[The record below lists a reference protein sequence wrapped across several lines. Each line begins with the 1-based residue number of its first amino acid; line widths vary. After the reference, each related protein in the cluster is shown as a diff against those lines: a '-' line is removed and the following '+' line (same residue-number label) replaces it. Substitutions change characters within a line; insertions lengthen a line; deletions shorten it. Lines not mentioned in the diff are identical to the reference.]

1 MYSSVKNK
9 RKRKDR
15 ERKAELV
22 CCECSLCKGAFCSAK
37 KACRHKAVFGNK
49 DFDHEFSLRSDDP
62 EFFGH
67 LSDSSSSLSAGHQS
81 PTIEAHSTH
90 ENEDDN
96 SLAGSEIQQENFG
109 SDIAS
114 GDSSDFSRED
124 DFGNHGQSTE
134 GLSDESSGLSDS
146 EEEVINFSAV
156 SSESS
161 NDEEGVVG
169 TGSDHDLPDDELDR
183 PSTLP
188 LFEGSSK
195 TVLEALAGY
204 FYWFSS
210 HPSIS

>member
-1 MYSSVKNK
+1 M
-9 RKRKDR
+9 
-15 ERKAELV
+15 
-22 CCECSLCKGAFCSAK
+22 
-37 KACRHKAVFGNK
+37 
-49 DFDHEFSLRSDDP
+49 
-62 EFFGH
+62 
-67 LSDSSSSLSAGHQS
+67 SAGHQS

-169 TGSDHDLPDDELDR
+169 TESDHDLPDDELDR

-188 LFEGSSK
+188 LFEGSPINNKSLTK
-195 TVLEALAGY
+195 TTFAL
-204 FYWFSS
+204 
-210 HPSIS
+210 